1 MRKPT
6 SSSIP
11 DFPRSAAVRALLSGV
26 AIALFGTAAAGRL
39 SAAPPSPR
47 PSPSGVG
54 GHATPGG
61 GPGAAHAR
69 DADVVLRGGAVYTLD
84 AVRSWAESIAIRK
97 DTIEYVGPD
106 SGVAPYVGPRTRVV
120 SLDGR
125 MVLPAFQDA
134 HIHPISGGISQ
145 MQCALYDLETKERYL
160 GAVTQYASQHKNAPW
175 IRGDGWSLAA
185 FAPTGIPDKKFLD
198 AVVPDRPVYLESS
211 DGHSAWVNSKAL
223 SIAGI
228 TKDTPDPPGGR
239 IDRDPRTG
247 EPVGSLQDS
256 AMDLV
261 SRKAPPYTSAER
273 QEGLR
278 RALKLLNGFGITSFQ
293 DASVDNDALEA
304 YRALDEKGELT
315 ARVVASLWW
324 ERSKGEEQIPG
335 FLEARRKYTHGR
347 LRATTVKIM
356 QDGVMEVQTAAML
369 EPYKGKPGVRGL
381 EMVEPEALKKY
392 VTRLDKEGFQV
403 HFHAIGDAAIR
414 ECLDALEAARR
425 ANGPR
430 DSRHHISHLEI
441 FNPADIPRFRALG
454 VVANFQPLWAF
465 ADDYM
470 IKLTL
475 PFLEP
480 ERARWIY
487 PIGSLYRSGAVIAF
501 GSDWAVSSPNP
512 LEELEVAIT
521 RMGPNGE
528 TKEPFI
534 PEERIDLPEALAGF
548 TINAAY
554 VNFQDDKTGS
564 IEAGKLADLIVLD
577 HNLFTIKPEAISET
591 KVLLTLL
598 GGQPVHGDFTL
609 AGGGGGQGGPG
620 TSR

>member
-1 MRKPT
+1 MRSL
-6 SSSIP
+6 SSSIILDSP
-11 DFPRSAAVRALLSGV
+11 LCAALAVLAGAVWVGLL
-26 AIALFGTAAAGRL
+26 F
-39 SAAPPSPR
+39 AAPPSPGPAGAGGR
-47 PSPSGVG
+47 PASGVG
-54 GHATPGG
+54 TGLT
-61 GPGAAHAR
+61 GPSRAR
-69 DADVVLRGGAVYTLD
+69 EADVVLRGGAVYTLD
-84 AVRSWAESIAIRK
+84 AVRSWAESVAIRK
-97 DTIEYVGPD
+97 DTILYVGPD
-106 SGVAPYVGPRTRVV
+106 SGVGPYVGPRTRVV
-120 SLDGR
+120 NLEGR

-145 MQCALYDLETKERYL
+145 MQCALYDLETKEKYL
-160 GAVTQYASQHKNAPW
+160 AAVAKYASEHKDAAW

-185 FAPTGIPDKKFLD
+185 FAPTGIPDKKLLD
-198 AVVPDRPVYLESS
+198 PVVPDRPVYLESS

-256 AMDLV
+256 AMNLV
-261 SRKAPPYTSAER
+261 SRKAPPYSAQER
-273 QEGLR
+273 QDGLR
-278 RALKLLNGFGITSFQ
+278 RALRLLNGFGVTSFQ
-293 DASVDNDALEA
+293 DASVDTDSLET

-324 ERSKGEEQIPG
+324 ERDKGEEQIPG
-335 FLEARRKYTHGR
+335 FLEERRKYTKGR
-347 LRATTVKIM
+347 VRATTIKIM

-369 EPYKGKPGVRGL
+369 EPYKGKPGARGL

-414 ECLDALEAARR
+414 HCLDALEAARR
-425 ANGPR
+425 TNGPR

-470 IKLTL
+470 VKLTL

-501 GSDWAVSSPNP
+501 GSDWSVSSPNP
-512 LEELEVAIT
+512 LEELEVAVT
-521 RMGPNGE
+521 RMGPQGE

-534 PEERIDLPEALAGF
+534 PEERIDLPEALAAF

-564 IEAGKLADLIVLD
+564 IETGKLADLVVLD
-577 HNLFTIKPEAISET
+577 HNLFTIKPEAISDT

-598 GGQPVHGDFTL
+598 DGQPVHGDFSL
-609 AGGGGGQGGPG
+609 AGS
-620 TSR
+620 TK

>member
-1 MRKPT
+1 
-6 SSSIP
+6 
-11 DFPRSAAVRALLSGV
+11 
-26 AIALFGTAAAGRL
+26 
-39 SAAPPSPR
+39 
-47 PSPSGVG
+47 
-54 GHATPGG
+54 
-61 GPGAAHAR
+61 
-69 DADVVLRGGAVYTLD
+69 VVLRGGAVYTLD
-84 AVRSWAESIAIRK
+84 AVRSWAESVAIRK
-97 DTIEYVGPD
+97 DTILYVGPD
-106 SGVAPYVGPRTRVV
+106 SGVSPYVGPRTRGGNLEERTV
-120 SLDGR
+120 R
-125 MVLPAFQDA
+125 PAFKDA

-160 GAVTQYASQHKNAPW
+160 AAVAKYASEHKDAPW

-185 FAPTGIPDKKFLD
+185 FAPTGIPDKRLLD
-198 AVVPDRPVYLESS
+198 PVVPDRPVYLESS
-211 DGHSAWVNSKAL
+211 DGHSAWVNSRAL

-256 AMDLV
+256 AMNLV
-261 SRKAPPYTSAER
+261 NRKAPPYTAQER
-273 QEGLR
+273 QDGLR

-293 DASVDNDALEA
+293 DASVDTGSLET

-324 ERSKGEEQIPG
+324 ERDKGEEQIAG
-335 FLEARRKYTHGR
+335 FLEERRKYTKGR
-347 LRATTVKIM
+347 VRATTIKIM

-369 EPYKGKPGVRGL
+369 EPYKGKPGARGL

-414 ECLDALEAARR
+414 HCLDALEAARR
-425 ANGPR
+425 ANGAR

-465 ADDYM
+465 ADDY
-470 IKLTL
+470 IVKLTL

-501 GSDWAVSSPNP
+501 GSDWSVSSPNP
-512 LEELEVAIT
+512 LEELEVAVT
-521 RMGPNGE
+521 RMGPQGE

-534 PEERIDLPEALAGF
+534 PEERIDLPEALAAF

-564 IEAGKLADLIVLD
+564 IEIGKRADLVVLD
-577 HNLFTIKPEAISET
+577 HNLFTIKPEAISDT

-598 GGQPVHGDFTL
+598 DGQPVHGDFSL
-609 AGGGGGQGGPG
+609 REGP
-620 TSR
+620 

>member
-1 MRKPT
+1 MRRP
-6 SSSIP
+6 SSSIIL
-11 DFPRSAAVRALLSGV
+11 DSPRCAALAVLAGVVTAGLLFAAPPGSGP
-26 AIALFGTAAAGRL
+26 GGAAGR
-39 SAAPPSPR
+39 PSPGVGTGLS
-47 PSPSGVG
+47 SPSR
-54 GHATPGG
+54 
-61 GPGAAHAR
+61 AR
-69 DADVVLRGGAVYTLD
+69 EADLVLRGGAVYTLD
-84 AVRSWAESIAIRK
+84 AVRSWAESVAIRK
-97 DTIEYVGPD
+97 DTILYVGPD
-106 SGVAPYVGPRTRVV
+106 SGIAPYVGPRTRVV
-120 SLDGR
+120 NLEGR

-160 GAVTQYASQHKNAPW
+160 AAVVKYASEHKDAAW

-185 FAPTGIPDKKFLD
+185 FAPTGIPDKQLLD

-228 TKDTPDPPGGR
+228 TKETADPPGGR

-256 AMDLV
+256 AMNLV
-261 SRKAPPYTSAER
+261 SRKAPPYTPQER

-278 RALKLLNGFGITSFQ
+278 RALRLLNGFGITSFQ
-293 DASVDNDALEA
+293 DASVDTGSLET
-304 YRALDEKGELT
+304 YRVLDEKGQLT
-315 ARVVASLWW
+315 MRVVASLWW
-324 ERSKGEEQIPG
+324 ERDKGEEQIAG
-335 FLEARRKYTHGR
+335 FLEARRKYTKGR
-347 LRATTVKIM
+347 VRATTIKIM

-369 EPYKGKPGVRGL
+369 EPYKGKPGARGL

-414 ECLDALEAARR
+414 HCLDALEAARR

-441 FNPADIPRFRALG
+441 FNPADISRFRALG

-470 IKLTL
+470 VKLTL

-501 GSDWAVSSPNP
+501 GSDWSVSSPNP
-512 LEELEVAIT
+512 LEELEVAVT
-521 RMGPNGE
+521 RMGPQGE

-534 PEERIDLPEALAGF
+534 PEERIDLPEALAAF

-564 IEAGKLADLIVLD
+564 IQAGKLADLVVLD
-577 HNLFTIKPEAISET
+577 HNLFTIKPEAISDT
-591 KVLLTLL
+591 KVILTLL
-598 GGQPVHGDFTL
+598 GGQPVHGDFSL
-609 AGGGGGQGGPG
+609 ADKATPAAGRQ
-620 TSR
+620 

>member
-1 MRKPT
+1 MRSL
-6 SSSIP
+6 SSSIVL
-11 DFPRSAAVRALLSGV
+11 DSQRCAALAALAGV
-26 AIALFGTAAAGRL
+26 IATGLLFAAPPGPGPAGAAGRP
-39 SAAPPSPR
+39 AP
-47 PSPSGVG
+47 GVG
-54 GHATPGG
+54 TGLATPSR
-61 GPGAAHAR
+61 AR
-69 DADVVLRGGAVYTLD
+69 EADVVLRGGAVYTLD
-84 AVRSWAESIAIRK
+84 AVRSWAESVAIRK
-97 DTIEYVGPD
+97 DTILYVGPD
-106 SGVAPYVGPRTRVV
+106 SGIAPYVGPRTRVV
-120 SLDGR
+120 NLEGR

-145 MQCALYDLETKERYL
+145 TQCALYDLETKEKYL
-160 GAVTQYASQHKNAPW
+160 AAVAKYAAEHKDAAW
-175 IRGDGWSLAA
+175 LRGDGWSLAA
-185 FAPTGIPDKKFLD
+185 FAPTGIPDKKLLD
-198 AVVPDRPVYLESS
+198 TVVPDRPVYLESS

-228 TKDTPDPPGGR
+228 TKETPDPPGGR

-256 AMDLV
+256 AMNLV
-261 SRKAPPYTSAER
+261 SRKAPPYTAQER

-278 RALKLLNGFGITSFQ
+278 RALRLLNGFGVTSFQ
-293 DASVDNDALEA
+293 DASVDVDSLDT

-324 ERSKGEEQIPG
+324 ERDKGEEQIPG
-335 FLEARRKYTHGR
+335 FLEERRKYTKGR
-347 LRATTVKIM
+347 VRATTIKIM

-369 EPYKGKPGVRGL
+369 EPYKGKPGARGL

-414 ECLDALEAARR
+414 HCLDALEAARR
-425 ANGPR
+425 TNGAR
-430 DSRHHISHLEI
+430 DSRQHISHL
-441 FNPADIPRFRALG
+441 ADIPRFRALG

-470 IKLTL
+470 VKLTL

-480 ERARWIY
+480 GRARWIY

-501 GSDWAVSSPNP
+501 GSDWSVSSPNP
-512 LEELEVAIT
+512 LEELEVAVT
-521 RMGPNGE
+521 RMGPQGE
-528 TKEPFI
+528 TKDPFI
-534 PEERIDLPEALAGF
+534 PEERIDLPEALAAF

-564 IEAGKLADLIVLD
+564 IETGKLADLVVLD
-577 HNLFTIKPEAISET
+577 HNLFTIKPEAISDT

-598 GGQPVHGDFTL
+598 GGQAVHGDLSL
-609 AGGGGGQGGPG
+609 AAP
-620 TSR
+620 TK